1 MPLRPFSR
9 EQSWLLPPS
18 LDEMVPDDHSARF
31 VAAFVDSLDL
41 HAWAEL
47 GIEVAGDP
55 MGAPAYDPRC
65 LLSVWVYGF
74 VSGVRSSRKLE
85 AACREQLPYLWL
97 TGCQR
102 PDHNTLW
109 RFYEGHRAQMKGL
122 LKRTVKTAVRLGL
135 VDLAVQALDG
145 SKIAGNAAKERSFD
159 EAGLKKLLARTDEAI
174 ADLEAQNRTGGDPIP
189 ARLPRELKQ
198 ARVLREQVEAA
209 LKQVGAEEGPRH
221 INLTDA
227 EAGLMKGRQGMVAGY
242 NGQAVVSP
250 LATDT
255 AKGTGLLITAA
266 EVVNEADDHAQA
278 MPMLREAEEMTG
290 RKAGVS
296 LLDGGYHSGTNLEA
310 CKEEGYK
317 VLMPEAQDRARQ
329 SPYHKDRFQYDAES
343 NSYSCPQ
350 GQKLIYVGIKRRK
363 GRPEARIYRCKG
375 SLCRACP
382 AFGQCTKGNHRRGR
396 EIEVSRYEGILR
408 EHRDLM
414 ARPDSKITYSRRKEL
429 VEPTFGILKELHGAR
444 RFLLRGLANV
454 RAEWL
459 LLATAFNLKTLFRV
473 WRRTTIDLGLLVEAT
488 AS

>member
-47 GIEVAGDP
+47 GIEVVGDP

-174 ADLEAQNRTGGDPIP
+174 ADLEAQNRTGGDPVP
-189 ARLPRELKQ
+189 ARLSRELKQ
-198 ARVLREQVEAA
+198 ARVLREQVESA
-209 LKQVGAEEGPRH
+209 LKQVGVEEGPRH

-375 SLCRACP
+375 SLCRACL

-414 ARPDSKITYSRRKEL
+414 ARPDSKISYSRRKEL

>member
-47 GIEVAGDP
+47 GIEVVGDP

-97 TGCQR
+97 TGFQR

-135 VDLAVQALDG
+135 VDLAVQALDW

-174 ADLEAQNRTGGDPIP
+174 ADLEAQNRTGGDPVP

-343 NSYSCPQ
+343 NSYSCPK
-350 GQKLIYVGIKRRK
+350 GQKLIYIGIKRRN

-396 EIEVSRYEGILR
+396 EIEVSPYEGILR

-454 RAEWL
+454 SAEWL